1 MDDQTGMLGRRV
13 LLSGAATVGVALAGA
28 QVARADEAKKAPDS
42 DFITLERRDVVLL
55 IGINRPQIGNRIEVA
70 TFLALGRAY
79 WQLDHD
85 AALRCAVLFA
95 HGPDFSPGLDPASW
109 AEGIRAR
116 TFAGPIP
123 EFVNPIGTSGPA
135 RLKPVVVAAHGKTQL
150 LGHELFLAAD
160 IRVAASDTRFAQ
172 AEVARGVYP
181 GGGGTVRFARE
192 AGWAN
197 AMRYMLTGEEW
208 GAEEARRMGLV
219 QEIAEPG
226 QDLARATEIA
236 TRIAANAPLGVQA
249 VLASAHQALAGEDA
263 ALAATFPVFARLM
276 QTDDRQE
283 FARALQEKR
292 APVYR
297 GK

>member
-1 MDDQTGMLGRRV
+1 
-13 LLSGAATVGVALAGA
+13 
-28 QVARADEAKKAPDS
+28 
-42 DFITLERRDVVLL
+42 
-55 IGINRPQIGNRIEVA
+55 
-70 TFLALGRAY
+70 
-79 WQLDHD
+79 
-85 AALRCAVLFA
+85 VLFA